1 METPSFLIIRL
12 SAIGDIILTTPLIR
26 QLRAA
31 YPHSKIDFLTKPTFK
46 PLLDN
51 SPHLDH
57 VYSLDQFTPASYSYV
72 IDLQNNFKSR
82 KLAAGLSDEIYRY
95 RKENWRKFLLVHF
108 KIDVLKE
115 CLPVAER
122 YKKELKDLKIK
133 DDDKGCE
140 LFLSDQDRCYV
151 SEILSTESKYL
162 AVCFGATHFTK
173 RYPLERFISVLKLI
187 LAENNLN
194 LVLLGGKDE
203 MDAASEIM
211 QALDNPLRVLNFTG
225 KTTLMQSAAFQQ
237 ACDCVLTNDTGLMHM
252 ASAFEKNIVAIFGST
267 VQAFGFAPYR
277 TPAMIIEVDGLKC
290 RPCSHIG
297 RSKCPKKHFKC
308 MLDIQPTQ
316 VFLAVKE
323 CLKH

>member
-31 YPHSKIDFLTKPTFK
+31 YPHSKIDFLTKPAFK
-46 PLLDN
+46 SLLVN

-57 VYSLDQFTPASYSYV
+57 VYTLDQYIQASYDYV

-82 KLAAGLSDEIYRY
+82 KLSAGLSHKTYQY

-108 KIDVLKE
+108 KFNVLKE
-115 CLPVAER
+115 CFPVAER
-122 YKKELKDLKIK
+122 YKKELKDLNIK

-140 LFLSDQDRCYV
+140 LFLSDQDRGFA
-151 SEILSTESKYL
+151 SENLSTEFKYL

-187 LAENNLN
+187 LVENNIN

-203 MDAASEIM
+203 KCAASEIM
-211 QALDNPLRVLNFTG
+211 QALDNPLRVHDYTG
-225 KTTLMQSAAFQQ
+225 KTSLMQSAALLQT
-237 ACDCVLTNDTGLMHM
+237 CDCILTNDTGLMHM
-252 ASAFEKNIVAIFGST
+252 ASSFEKNIVAIFGSS

-277 TPAMIIEVDGLKC
+277 TPAMIMEVDGLKC

-316 VFLAVKE
+316 VVSAVKK